1 MNPTSPLSNPS
12 SSPPPKSRLWGLAI
26 VLGFLLLAWGL
37 WWYFDY
43 KIQSLDGTL
52 PP

>member
-1 MNPTSPLSNPS
+1 MNAPSLLPTP
-12 SSPPPKSRLWGLAI
+12 SSPPPKRGVWGLAL
-26 VLGFLLLAWGL
+26 VFFFLLLAWGL

-43 KIQSLDGTL
+43 KLRSLNASL